1 VASANGGLV
10 EGAVTD
16 HKGEPIPNAVVV
28 AVPEARMRDR
38 VDRYRKT
45 VSDQSG
51 HFSLR
56 GLRPGQYTLLAWES
70 VDGEAYYN
78 SEFLK
83 AYEERGSELRVG
95 EGERKTLQL
104 EATAATEQQ
113 P

>member
-1 VASANGGLV
+1 
-10 EGAVTD
+10 
-16 HKGEPIPNAVVV
+16 
-28 AVPEARMRDR
+28 MRGR

-78 SEFLK
+78 PEFLK
-83 AYEERGSELRVG
+83 QYEGRGSVLRVE
-95 EGERKTLQL
+95 EGERKTLSV
-104 EATAATEQQ
+104 EAIREIEET